1 MRSLLARLAVLGA
14 FAVSVSG
21 CTGTGASLPFA
32 GPPNSAGGNP
42 GTFQSGSNGSMLV
55 RFVNGAPNNGGGTSF
70 LSATNVDVCI
80 DNFQFS
86 GGTVMPLVPYG
97 RAAGGANSS
106 QNTLVALAAGA
117 TAGAGITHTISVY
130 PSPIDSTGAVIGS
143 QVGLECPTAPGPYL
157 LSAPVAI
164 TTLAAVANTRITV
177 VLGGSPPPPK
187 GTGTLGLYV
196 FSDPTFPTS
205 PATASAYWHNAAPDF
220 SAARVAPAPKT
231 VGFGYCTTTVTP
243 CAVATNLTGASSVPP
258 GAKSTD
264 KAAVVNNQSAQSLL
278 PLIPAGFFDGAGVLA
293 GAVVP
298 ITSVATPAL
307 AAGQAPVFGLIAIDA
322 PAGGLNLV
330 VIPEQTNGYGF

>member
-14 FAVSVSG
+14 FAVSISG

-32 GPPNSAGGNP
+32 GPPNNAGGVP
-42 GTFQSGSNGSMLV
+42 GTFQGGSNGSMLV
-55 RFVNGAPNNGGGTSF
+55 RFVNGAPDNGGGTPF

-86 GGTVMPLVPYG
+86 GGAVAPLVPYG
-97 RAAGGANSS
+97 RAASGANGS

-117 TAGAGITHTISVY
+117 TAGAGVTHTISVF
-130 PSPIDSTGAVIGS
+130 PSPRDSTGAVISS

-157 LSAPVAI
+157 SSAPVAV
-164 TTLAAVANTRITV
+164 TTLTAVANTRITI
-177 VLGGSPPPPK
+177 VLGGSAAK
-187 GTGTLGLYV
+187 GTLGLYI
-196 FSDPTFPTS
+196 FNDPAFPTS
-205 PATASAYWHNAAPDF
+205 PTSASAYWHNAAPDF

-258 GAKSTD
+258 GTKSAVA
-264 KAAVVNNQSAQSLL
+264 AAVLNNQSAQALL
-278 PLIPAGFFDGAGVLA
+278 PLVPAGFFDGAGVLA

-307 AAGQAPVFGLIAIDA
+307 AAGQAPVYGLIAIDA